1 MMPSRLGEIRVDGAL
16 VFWTL
21 GEWTSRDA
29 IEAGW
34 GLLPPPP
41 GGGTWAEW
49 APPPRTH
56 EACLKDA
63 MALVWPKHLIRPLAK
78 RDGFAVLEEQ
88 RLHDDVYTITRAVA
102 KVDDLGRVELVRGQ
116 DLGQDAALRAEF
128 RRQSGLLK
136 PSQVTSGLV
145 AVLSRLAVA
154 FIRPTGGL
162 YWLPERSLSA
172 WEGLAGVVE
181 KASVGGR
188 SVIYTIRHRFDADSI
203 RAVRDALL
211 KEVEDEVEGIIR
223 EVDSGDL
230 GEVALGNRAAKAEA
244 LQAKVRQYE
253 MILGERLDDARGLAE
268 KAEMSATAAKILAVA
283 AL

>member
-1 MMPSRLGEIRVDGAL
+1 MIHSRLSEIRVDGAL
-16 VFWTL
+16 IFWTL

-34 GLLPPPP
+34 GLLAPPPD
-41 GGGTWAEW
+41 GGTWAEL

-56 EACLKDA
+56 EACLRDA
-63 MALVWPKHLIRPLAK
+63 MCVVWPKHLIRPLAK

-88 RLHDDVYTITRAVA
+88 RLHDDVYTTTRAVA
-102 KVDDLGRVELVRGQ
+102 KVDDLGRVDLVRGHDHAQ
-116 DLGQDAALRAEF
+116 EAALRTEF

-136 PSQVTSGLV
+136 PSQITTGLV
-145 AVLSRLAVA
+145 AVLSKLNVA
-154 FIRPTGGL
+154 RIRPTGGL
-162 YWLPERSLSA
+162 YWLPERSLPA
-172 WEGLAGVVE
+172 WEGLAGVVA
-181 KASVGGR
+181 KAGVGGR
-188 SVIYTIRHRFDADSI
+188 NAMYTIRHRFDADSI

-223 EVDSGDL
+223 EVDGGDL
-230 GEVALGNRAAKAEA
+230 GERALGNRAAAAEA

-253 MILGERLDDARGLAE
+253 IILGERLDDARVLAE

-283 AL
+283 AM